1 MFVLEQEEYKKEEIQ
16 WTFIDFGMDLAACI
30 HLFEKPMGVL
40 SILEEE
46 SMFPKATDKSFAEKL
61 TTNCLNKSV
70 AFIKPKG
77 DAHMGICHYAGV
89 VNYNITG
96 WLEKKLPLSSLRV
109 KLTWVSAITLVLLT
123 TTSLGG

>member
-1 MFVLEQEEYKKEEIQ
+1 
-16 WTFIDFGMDLAACI
+16 
-30 HLFEKPMGVL
+30 MGVL

-61 TTNCLNKSV
+61 TTNCLGKSP

-96 WLEKKLPLSSLRV
+96 WLEKNKDPLNDTVVDQLKKGNNELMVIIFANHPGQSAPPEEKGKGTHNDV
-109 KLTWVSAITLVLLT
+109 KYILL
-123 TTSLGG
+123 